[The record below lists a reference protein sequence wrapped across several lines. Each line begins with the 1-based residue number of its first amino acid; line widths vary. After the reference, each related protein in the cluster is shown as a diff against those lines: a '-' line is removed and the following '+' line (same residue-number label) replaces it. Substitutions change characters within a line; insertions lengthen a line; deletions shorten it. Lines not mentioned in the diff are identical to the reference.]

1 MRRGVFCVLQ
11 RRVGVVVHVETAR
24 QPQRNVIPTQP
35 LNARTYKITR
45 YWNELG
51 LLLRASERLMTLVLE
66 RRSLD

>member
-1 MRRGVFCVLQ
+1 M
-11 RRVGVVVHVETAR
+11 HVEAAR
-24 QPQRNVIPTQP
+24 QPQRNVIPKQP

-51 LLLRASERLMTLVLE
+51 LLLRAASERLMILVLE